1 MRAFWAENCY
11 RRNVELCFVKK
22 IEKHSDTR
30 LKIIAKD
37 LYNVYINGVF
47 AHYGPAR
54 AAKGYARV
62 DELLLDSYLT
72 KEENEIC
79 VYVQSNYAASLCF
92 ALEKPLFGAELYVGG
107 ALVADGGDFV
117 CYEMTDKLCKTE
129 RMSSQ
134 RGFLEIYRMEQDR
147 ERGDKATRFSCVKMV
162 EVDSPK
168 LLPRNVGFASNAE
181 AQATL
186 YETGGVI
193 VDTTRVWKNDFT
205 DLLDGTGKG
214 NMEGYVRSEC
224 DDVLSLQLTSFVFT
238 ADTATRLQYKA
249 YAFDRVQCGK
259 FKLALCA
266 KTNATVYV
274 TYDDYLID
282 GKVKFNREQITHGLK
297 WTLAKG
303 EYVLHSNEVYT
314 GKYVTLI
321 IDGEVEV
328 QSVAMLRIENNEVGN
343 FSFTCADKDLQDI
356 VAASVHS
363 FQHNTYDLPTDCP
376 TRERAGYLCDGY
388 FASQAETFFTGGN
401 KVEENFFENYALYKN
416 EHFKSDGI
424 LPMCYP
430 SEPSDDQA
438 YIPNW
443 VLWYIV
449 QLYDRGVRVGDM
461 ALSVAEQEKIKAVLA
476 YFESKENEFGLLEG
490 LEGWLFLEWSKAS
503 DYMEDV
509 NFPSNMLYLGALKGA
524 GELLGDK
531 RLLCKAESLKQTIL
545 RMSYNGEYFVDN
557 AVRKD
562 GKLIVQ
568 NNISET
574 CQYFAAFFDVITRAE
589 NPDFYQR
596 IITRFGAFRVENAY
610 PEIAPSNMFMGYV
623 LRLALLDKEGE
634 CDLTLKECAKTFRAM
649 AAATSTIWE
658 LFADNASCN
667 HGFGA
672 VVGMYISK
680 ALVGLKSIDEKNK
693 IFYFHKKSAEID
705 GELAFPVQ
713 GGVAKISVKGG
724 KRSALLPDG
733 YKEIIL

>member
-11 RRNVELCFVKK
+11 RKNIELCFVKK
-22 IEKHSDTR
+22 IEKSKDVCLH
-30 LKIIAKD
+30 IIAKD
-37 LYNVYINGVF
+37 LYNIYVNGEFV
-47 AHYGPAR
+47 HYGPAR

-62 DELLLDSYLT
+62 DALILDRYLT
-72 KEENEIC
+72 KSENEIC
-79 VYVQSNYAASLCF
+79 VYVQSNFAASLCF

-107 ALVADGGDFV
+107 ALVADGGDFT

-134 RGFLEIYRMEQDR
+134 RGFLEIYRMQQDR
-147 ERGDKATRFSCVKMV
+147 EQGDKAVRFPCVKMI
-162 EVDSPK
+162 EVDAPK
-168 LLPRNVGFASNAE
+168 LLPRNVGFASNA
-181 AQATL
+181 QAKASL

-193 VDTTRVWKNDFT
+193 IDKTRVWRNDFT

-214 NMEGYVRSEC
+214 QMEGYVRSVC
-224 DDVLSLQLTSFVFT
+224 DDVLSLQLLSFVFT
-238 ADTATRLQYKA
+238 DEKETPLQYKA
-249 YAFDRVQCGK
+249 YTFDRVQCGK
-259 FKLALCA
+259 FKLSLRA
-266 KTNATVYV
+266 KTDATVYV
-274 TYDDYLID
+274 TYDDYLIE

-303 EYVLHSNEVYT
+303 DYVLYSNEVYT

-321 IDGEVEV
+321 IDGDVDV
-328 QSVAMLRIENNEVGN
+328 QSVCMLRIENNEVGN
-343 FSFTCADKDLQDI
+343 FSLACADKSLQEI
-356 VAASVHS
+356 VDASVHS

-430 SEPSDDQA
+430 SQPSDDQA

-443 VLWYIV
+443 VLWYVV
-449 QLYDRGVRVGDM
+449 QLYDRGIRTGNM
-461 ALSVAEQEKIKAVLA
+461 TLSDAEQEKVQSVLA

-524 GELLGDK
+524 GAMLGDQ
-531 RLLCKAESLKQTIL
+531 RLLDKAEVLKQTIL

-557 AVRKD
+557 AVRED
-562 GKLIVQ
+562 GKLVVQ

-574 CQYFAAFFDVITRAE
+574 CQYFAAFFDVVTRAE

-596 IITRFGAFRVENAY
+596 IITRFGAFRAENAY

-634 CDLTLKECAKTFRAM
+634 CVLMLKECAKTFRGM

-672 VVGMYISK
+672 VVGMYIGK
-680 ALVGLKSIDEKNK
+680 ALVGLRSIDEKDK
-693 IFYFHKKSAEID
+693 IFYFHDKTAGMD
-705 GELAFPVQ
+705 GDITLPVRN
-713 GGVAKISVKGG
+713 GVAKISVKDGH
-724 KRSALLPDG
+724 REIYLPDG
-733 YKEIIL
+733 YAAKIV

>member
-1 MRAFWAENCY
+1 MRAFWGENCY

-22 IEKHSDTR
+22 IEKSKEVR
-30 LKIIAKD
+30 LKMIAKD
-37 LYNVYINGVF
+37 LYNVYVNGKFV
-47 AHYGPAR
+47 HYGPAR

-62 DELLLDSYLT
+62 DELVLDGYLT
-72 KEENEIC
+72 KAENEIC
-79 VYVQSNYAASLCF
+79 VYVQSNFAASLCF
-92 ALEKPLFGAELYVGG
+92 ALEKPLFGAELYVGDV
-107 ALVADGGDFV
+107 LVADGGDFT
-117 CYEMTDKLCKTE
+117 CYEMIDKLSKTE

-134 RGFLEIYRMEQDR
+134 RGFLEIYRMSQDR
-147 ERGDKATRFSCVKMV
+147 EKGDKATRFPCVKMIEV
-162 EVDSPK
+162 ETPK
-168 LLPRNVGFASNAE
+168 LLARNVSFASNAE
-181 AQATL
+181 TQATL

-193 VDTTRVWKNDFT
+193 VDKTRVWKNDFT

-214 NMEGYVRSEC
+214 VLEGYVRSEC

-238 ADTATRLQYKA
+238 DDKNTRLQYKA

-259 FKLALCA
+259 FKLSLCV
-266 KTNATVYV
+266 KTNATVYL

-282 GKVKFNREQITHGLK
+282 GKLKFNREQITHGLK
-297 WTLAKG
+297 WTLAEG
-303 EYVLHSNEVYT
+303 EYLLHSNEVYT

-321 IDGEVEV
+321 IDGDVDV
-328 QSVAMLRIENNEVGN
+328 QSVAMLCIENNQVGN
-343 FSFTCADKDLQDI
+343 FSFVCQNKVLQDI
-356 VAASVHS
+356 VTASVHS

-416 EHFKSDGI
+416 EHFKSNGI

-443 VLWYIV
+443 VLWYVV
-449 QLYDRGVRVGDM
+449 QLYDRGIRTGNV
-461 ALSVAEQEKIKAVLA
+461 ALSAEEREKVKTVLA

-524 GELLGDK
+524 GEMLGDK
-531 RLLCKAESLKQTIL
+531 SLLDKAEVLKQTIL

-562 GKLIVQ
+562 GKLIIQ

-574 CQYFAAFFDVITRAE
+574 CQYFAAFFDIVTRRE

-596 IITRFGAFRVENAY
+596 IISRFGAFRAENAY

-634 CDLTLKECAKTFRAM
+634 CDLMLKECEKTFRNM

-693 IFYFHKKSAEID
+693 IFFFHGKAAATK
-705 GELAFPVQ
+705 GELTFPVQ
-713 GGVAKISVKGG
+713 GGVAKIAVQDGE
-724 KRSALLPDG
+724 RTVLLPAG
-733 YKEIIL
+733 YKAVVL